1 MTAVMRKIRKL
12 FELSAEDRRCL
23 LLAWWGLLAIDLA
36 LRIRPSW
43 VMPGPADP
51 GPRIPAPADGSR
63 GPKIATCVRAV
74 QRAAHHHVV
83 PMTCLRR
90 ALCLRWLLGRRGIP
104 SRLCLGVQREGG
116 PLAAHAWLEDP
127 AGRPLGEPVAR
138 RDAYAALETGK
149 T

>member
-1 MTAVMRKIRKL
+1 MRKIRKL

-23 LLAWWGLLAIDLA
+23 ILAWWGLLVVDLL

-43 VMPGPADP
+43 VMPDAEPVAAVP
-51 GPRIPAPADGSR
+51 EPMDGCPS
-63 GPKIATCVRAV
+63 PEIATCVRAV
-74 QRAAHHHVV
+74 ERAAHHHVL

-104 SRLCLGVQREGG
+104 SRLRIGVQRDGG
-116 PLAAHAWLEDP
+116 PLEAHAWLEDP
-127 AGRPLGEPVAR
+127 AGRPLGETTELRAG
-138 RDAYAALETGK
+138 YAVLGNGK